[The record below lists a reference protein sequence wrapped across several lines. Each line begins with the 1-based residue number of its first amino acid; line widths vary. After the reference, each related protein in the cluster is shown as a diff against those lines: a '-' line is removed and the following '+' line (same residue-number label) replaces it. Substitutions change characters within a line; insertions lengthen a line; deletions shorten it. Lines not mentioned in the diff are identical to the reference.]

1 MPVLKADHPTLARAV
16 ADTLVVAADPAAR
29 AASVVYWT
37 DGRPWTTAVAD
48 AVRAYG
54 DEQIRS
60 LAGQLLAAPSDPRR
74 HAALVAALAARD
86 PAPPELAP
94 ILDLAWAAECHSRI
108 GYHLGPRYTAQA
120 PTRSVADLRSWPPAV
135 GALPPSPDAE
145 ILVVIPFRD
154 RHPGHGR
161 LRNLLAC
168 LQALRDQSYPREGYR
183 VTVVESDAE
192 PRWRESISQYAD
204 HYLFAAHAGEFNKSW
219 AVNAGAMH
227 SPGRAEVIC
236 ILDADVLA
244 DRDFIARNAA
254 RFRSPGTGGHLT
266 YRNMLCLD
274 PAASDWAIGE
284 RIFHRAAQLDPAGLR
299 GFVLRRPPGCCVWV
313 RATAFRHIGGMD
325 ERYQGWGGED
335 YDFAHR
341 LDLAA
346 PLDSY
351 DDWLLHLHHAPS
363 SRLTP
368 DGQQLNAHIPSL
380 SWRPTEPIG
389 QLGRFAWAGGPA
401 R

>member
-1 MPVLKADHPTLARAV
+1 MSVLRADHTALARAV
-16 ADTLVVAADPAAR
+16 ADNLVVAADPAAR

-37 DGRPWTTAVAD
+37 DGRPWTTAVAH
-48 AVRAYG
+48 AVEASG
-54 DEQIRS
+54 DERIRS
-60 LAGQLLAAPSDPRR
+60 LGGQLLAHPADPRR
-74 HAALVAALAARD
+74 HAALVAVLLSLD
-86 PAPPELAP
+86 PAGPALAP

-108 GYHLGPRYTAQA
+108 GYHLGPAYTAQA
-120 PTRSVADLRSWPPAV
+120 PLRSVADLRGRPAGV
-135 GALPPSPDAE
+135 ALPPSRDAE
-145 ILVVIPFRD
+145 VLVVIPFRE
-154 RHPGHGR
+154 RHPAHGR

-168 LQALRDQSYPREGYR
+168 LQALREQSYPRDGYR
-183 VTVVESDAE
+183 VTVVETDAE
-192 PRWRESISQYAD
+192 PRSREVISRYAD
-204 HYLFAAHAGEFNKSW
+204 HYLFAAHDGDFNKSW
-219 AVNAGAMH
+219 AVNAGVVH
-227 SPGRAEVIC
+227 SPGHAEVLC

-244 DRDFIARNAA
+244 DRDFITRNAA
-254 RFRSPGTGGHLT
+254 RFRRPGTGGHLT

-274 PAASDWAIGE
+274 PAASAWAIDE
-284 RIFHRAAQLDPAGLR
+284 RLFQGAAQPDPAGLR
-299 GFVLRRPPGCCVWV
+299 GFLLRRPPGCCVWV
-313 RATAFRHIGGMD
+313 RAATFRGIGGMD

-368 DGQQLNAHIPSL
+368 DGQQVNAHIPSL
-380 SWRPTEPIG
+380 SWRPAEPIG
-389 QLGRFAWAGGPA
+389 QLGRFARAGGLA

>member
-1 MPVLKADHPTLARAV
+1 MLKADHPTLARAV

-48 AVRAYG
+48 AVRASG

-108 GYHLGPRYTAQA
+108 GYHLGPRYTGQT
-120 PTRSVADLRSWPPAV
+120 PTRSVADLRSWPPP
-135 GALPPSPDAE
+135 GDPLPPSPDAE

-227 SPGRAEVIC
+227 SPGRAEVLC

-284 RIFHRAAQLDPAGLR
+284 RIFGGAAQLDPAGLR

-313 RATAFRHIGGMD
+313 RTTAFRHIGGMD

-389 QLGRFAWAGGPA
+389 QLGRFAQAGGLA